1 MDFMTSMK
9 ISSSGLTVQR
19 KRIETISSNMANMET
34 TRTAEGGPYRRKD
47 LVITALPLEEKFG
60 GHLNQEISNSIHQVA
75 VTDII
80 EDQNEPR
87 MEFEPN
93 HPDANELGYVAYPN
107 IDLMSE
113 MVDLMSASRTY
124 EANVTALNASKS
136 LALRAIDLGR

>member
-34 TRTAEGGPYRRKD
+34 TRTPEGGPYRRKD
-47 LVITALPLEEKFG
+47 LVITAMPLRDEFG
-60 GHLNQEISNSIHQVA
+60 RHLKQNISNNLRQVT
-75 VTDII
+75 VTEIV

-87 MEFEPN
+87 MQFDPD

-113 MVDLMSASRTY
+113 MVNLMSASRTY
-124 EANVTALNASKS
+124 EANATALNASKT
-136 LALRAIDLGR
+136 LAIRAIDLGR

>member
-34 TRTAEGGPYRRKD
+34 TRTPEGGPYRRKD
-47 LVITALPLEEKFG
+47 LVITAMPLRDEFG
-60 GHLNQEISNSIHQVA
+60 RHLKQNMSNNLRQVTVTEIV
-75 VTDII
+75 

-87 MEFEPN
+87 MQFDPD

-113 MVDLMSASRTY
+113 MVNLMSASRTY
-124 EANVTALNASKS
+124 EANATALNASKT
-136 LALRAIDLGR
+136 LAIRAIDLGR

>member
-9 ISSSGLTVQR
+9 ISSSGLSVQR

-34 TRTAEGGPYRRKD
+34 TRTPEGGPYRRKD
-47 LVITALPLEEKFG
+47 LVITAMPLRDEFG
-60 GHLNQEISNSIHQVA
+60 RHLKQNMSNNLRQVTVTEIV
-75 VTDII
+75 

-87 MEFEPN
+87 MQFDPD

-113 MVDLMSASRTY
+113 MVNLMSASRTY
-124 EANVTALNASKS
+124 EANATALNASKT
-136 LALRAIDLGR
+136 LAIRAIDLGR